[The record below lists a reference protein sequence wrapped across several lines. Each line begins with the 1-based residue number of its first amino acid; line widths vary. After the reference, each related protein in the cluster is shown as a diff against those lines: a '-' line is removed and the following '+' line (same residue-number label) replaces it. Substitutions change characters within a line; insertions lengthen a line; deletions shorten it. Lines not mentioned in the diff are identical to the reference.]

1 MIKSAQWVVCT
12 KVYMTS
18 DVHAHDRRVNE
29 VCVCARVPH
38 LHITMCRCCSVPE
51 FTQGANKWNT
61 CCEGTAG
68 W

>member
-29 VCVCARVPH
+29 VCVCKGSTPSHNYV
-38 LHITMCRCCSVPE
+38 
-51 FTQGANKWNT
+51 
-61 CCEGTAG
+61 
-68 W
+68 